1 MEKSLREK
9 IADLFNE
16 AEYAGSTYDINV
28 TKLMIWLA
36 VMTILSSIIP
46 VILHSDFPL
55 IETFATL
62 IILLLTTVRRAFRWA
77 VKLKD

>member
-16 AEYAGSTYDINV
+16 AEYDGSTYDINV

-36 VMTILSSIIP
+36 VITILS
-46 VILHSDFPL
+46 
-55 IETFATL
+55 
-62 IILLLTTVRRAFRWA
+62 
-77 VKLKD
+77 

>member
-16 AEYAGSTYDINV
+16 AEYDGSTYDINV

-55 IETFATL
+55 IGTFATL
-62 IILLLTTVRRAFRWA
+62 IILLFTTVRRDFRWA
-77 VKLKD
+77 AKLKD